1 MNASPPM
8 ATGIE
13 SPVEAHLRDY
23 VRVILKRRWA
33 VLGLFGS
40 VVLAAVLYLLMQP
53 AMYESTV
60 SLLVEP
66 SGPNVMSKV
75 VEEVYIPTNV
85 SIDYYK
91 TQYELLKSH
100 QTLQQTARRLDLK
113 SHREYARK
121 PLGMLA
127 SRWEGI
133 KTTVALLASTIGH
146 EPSDVSESEA
156 ERRLVDDFR
165 EHITVKPVPNSRI
178 VRVTVESVDP
188 HLAAEAANTIA
199 SVYITRSLEMKIGA
213 SEEASRWI
221 AARVDELR
229 RKVEHSERTLHD
241 FASRY
246 GLVSVDDRKRLV
258 TQKLGDLNTQL
269 VQAETKRVEA
279 EARFKQLESVMG
291 NSRVLESSAEV
302 LSSVLIQNLRA
313 QEMQMAQKVAELGEK
328 YGPKHPAMVQATSE
342 LRELQAGIQAEVKK
356 VYASLKAEYE
366 VAQARERVIRNAL
379 NQQKADVMAAGQHE
393 VQYGILEREVQSN
406 RQLYEMFLKRMKE
419 TDIATEIRTSNIY
432 VADPGI
438 VSLVPVK
445 PKKIQTMFLAT
456 LLGLAGGVGFAFFLE
471 YMDSTIKSP
480 EDIAQH
486 LPGLAFLG
494 FLPVFTPPTKTSHGV
509 DLATHQAPQSLFA
522 EHLRTIRTGLILSA
536 ADKPPTSFLV
546 TSATEA
552 EGKSV
557 FSANLAIAFT
567 QLGRPTVL
575 IEGDF
580 RKPRLQSVFGLNLT
594 RGLSHYLVGE
604 AELHEIMVST
614 PVPYLKIIPCGAI
627 PPNPA
632 ELLQSQRMQDLLESF
647 QKEQIYTVVD
657 CSPVLAVTDPVIVGH
672 RVDGVIL
679 VVRAAHTTRQTARMA
694 ARVLRDGKIKILGVV
709 LQRLKARELSAYYGS
724 YYKKYY
730 GKYYGRT
737 PDKSLMKRIS

>member
-1 MNASPPM
+1 MDQSTSPTS
-8 ATGIE
+8 ALE
-13 SPVEAHLRDY
+13 SPVDVHLRDY
-23 VRVILKRRWA
+23 LRIIFKRKWA
-33 VLGLFGS
+33 VLGLFAS
-40 VVLAAVLYLLMQP
+40 IVMAAVLYLLVQP
-53 AMYESTV
+53 PVYESTV

-75 VEEVYIPTNV
+75 VEEVYVPTNV

-100 QTLQQTARRLDLK
+100 QIVQQAARRLDLK
-113 SHREYARK
+113 SHPEYSAK
-121 PLGMLA
+121 PLGMLE
-127 SRWEGI
+127 SRLAGV
-133 KTTVALLASTIGH
+133 KTTFALLAAIVTGSADT
-146 EPSDVSESEA
+146 PAPLPESEA
-156 ERRLVDDFR
+156 ERRLVNKFR
-165 EHITVKPVPNSRI
+165 EHITIKPVPNSRI

-188 HLAAEAANTIA
+188 HLAADAANTIA

-213 SEEASRWI
+213 SEEAAKWI
-221 AARVDELR
+221 AARVDEIR
-229 RKVEHSERTLHD
+229 KKVEQSERTLHD

-279 EARFKQLESVMG
+279 EARFKQLVSVMG
-291 NSRVLESSAEV
+291 DPRAAESSAEV
-302 LSSVLIQNLRA
+302 LGSLLIQNLRA
-313 QEMQMAQKVAELGEK
+313 QEVQVAQRVAELSDK
-328 YGPKHPAMVQATSE
+328 YGPKHPAMVQATTE
-342 LRELQAGIQAEVKK
+342 LRELKVGIQAEVKK
-356 VYASLKAEYE
+356 IYASSKAEYD
-366 VAQARERVIRNAL
+366 VAVARERVIRNAL

-445 PKKIQTMFLAT
+445 PKKIQTVLLAT
-456 LLGLAGGVGFAFFLE
+456 LLGLLGGVGLAFFLE

-480 EDIAQH
+480 EDIGYY

-494 FLPVFTPPTKTSHGV
+494 FLPVFSESAKNSKGV
-509 DLATHQAPQSLFA
+509 DLATHETPQSIFA
-522 EHLRTIRTGLILSA
+522 EHLRTIRTSLVLSA

-552 EGKSV
+552 EGKSA
-557 FSANLAIAFT
+557 FSVNLAISFA

-575 IEGDF
+575 LEGDF
-580 RKPRLQSVFGLNLT
+580 RKPRLQKVFGLDLK

-604 AELHEIMVST
+604 AELHEVMQPT
-614 PVPYLKIIPCGAI
+614 QVPNLKVIPCGAI

-632 ELLQSQRMQDLLESF
+632 ELLQSQRMLDLLEGF
-647 QKEQIYTVVD
+647 RKEEVYTVVD
-657 CSPVLAVTDPVIVGH
+657 CSPILAVTDPVIVGH
-672 RVDGVIL
+672 SVDGVIL
-679 VVRAAHTTRQTARMA
+679 VVRAAHTTRHAARMA
-694 ARVLRDGKIKILGVV
+694 ARVMRDGKTRVLGVV
-709 LQRLKARELSAYYGS
+709 LQRLKARELSAYYAG
-724 YYKKYY
+724 YYQRYY
-730 GKYYGRT
+730 GKA
-737 PDKSLMKRIS
+737 PDKSLMKRT